1 MRSTLDRLISIGGL
15 LLAVA
20 LLVAGGLMLYAN
32 VFITNE
38 VHDQLAAQKIFFPAT
53 GTDSLN
59 SLPAADKSAVE
70 QYAGQQ
76 LTNGAMADKAIL
88 CVGTAGGEH
97 VAQLMQMIKKAGRA
111 VVTSVAP
118 MLGEDVKMN
127 LFEFAMQRKEL
138 VGCIFGNANPQ
149 VDIPRLLSL
158 YKAGKLKLDEIN
170 KGYQDMRDG
179 KNFRGLIK
187 Y

>member
-1 MRSTLDRLISIGGL
+1 
-15 LLAVA
+15 
-20 LLVAGGLMLYAN
+20 
-32 VFITNE
+32 
-38 VHDQLAAQKIFFPAT
+38 
-53 GTDSLN
+53 
-59 SLPAADKSAVE
+59 
-70 QYAGQQ
+70 
-76 LTNGAMADKAIL
+76 
-88 CVGTAGGEH
+88 
-97 VAQLMQMIKKAGRA
+97 
-111 VVTSVAP
+111 

-158 YKAGKLKLDEIN
+158 YKSGKLKLDEMITTEYTLDEIN

>member
-1 MRSTLDRLISIGGL
+1 MQGAA
-15 LLAVA
+15 LAGAHQIVVVEPVEWKREKILEFGA
-20 LLVAGGLMLYAN
+20 THTAASQEEAFFLVQG
-32 VFITNE
+32 I
-38 VHDQLAAQKIFFPAT
+38 
-53 GTDSLN
+53 
-59 SLPAADKSAVE
+59 
-70 QYAGQQ
+70 
-76 LTNGAMADKAIL
+76 TNGAMADKAIL
-88 CVGTAGGEH
+88 CVGTAKGEH
-97 VAQLMQMIKKAGRA
+97 VGQMMSMIKKCGRA

-118 MLGEDVKMN
+118 MLDDQVKMN

-158 YKAGKLKLDEIN
+158 YKAGKLKLDEMITTEYTLDEIN